1 MIRGIGLGVV
11 AAILLSGAATAQERR
26 DREDFRAERF
36 VELLDTDGDGKVGLA
51 EILAEHGRL
60 FAAADI
66 DSDGSLSVDEFR
78 RRGRLF
84 QSLGTATLFDMMDT
98 DGDHTLSADEINQP
112 SRRWFSRYDL
122 DGDGSMAAEELSQG
136 GQAGGSDRR

>member
-26 DREDFRAERF
+26 DREDFRAARF

-84 QSLGTATLFDMMDT
+84 QSLGTATLFDMMHT